1 MLSLAESQTIF
12 RRAIVQSGDAAV
24 PSMLLAPRDAATRF
38 AIYRRHHRESL
49 TRHIR
54 GRFPTVEWL
63 LGTPR
68 MMDLAAAFARDTP
81 PSAPCMAEY
90 GLDFAGFLAADP
102 IGQELPYLED
112 VALLDWHLGDVAVA
126 VDFPA
131 LTISELA
138 RFHPDRLPDIA
149 LRLQPGVRHLESAW
163 PVDDL
168 VRVRLSES
176 APEQLAFAPMPVAIE
191 IRGARGRFALS
202 RLSPA
207 SLRFRATLVEAGTL
221 GDAMQR
227 ALDTDPAFDISAGL
241 ASLFSEGLVTT
252 IQLPEGE
259 PLV

>member
-12 RRAIVQSGDAAV
+12 RRAITQSGDATT
-24 PSMLLAPRDAATRF
+24 PSVLTAPNGAATRF

-63 LGTPR
+63 LGSPR
-68 MMDLAAAFARDTP
+68 MMEFAAAFARDTP
-81 PSAPCMAEY
+81 PSVPCMAEY
-90 GLDFAGFLAADP
+90 GLGFAGFLAADR
-102 IGQELPYLED
+102 ISRELPYLED

-131 LTISELA
+131 LAISELA
-138 RFHPDRLPDIA
+138 RFHPDHLPDLG
-149 LRLQPGVRHLESAW
+149 LRLQPGLRLLESAW

-168 VRVRLSES
+168 VRVRLSEQR
-176 APEQLAFAPMPVAIE
+176 PEQLAFAAMPVAIE
-191 IRGARGRFALS
+191 VRGARGRFALS

-207 SLRFRATLVEAGTL
+207 AQCFRTMLVQPSTL

-227 ALDTDPAFDISAGL
+227 ALDTEPDFDISAGL
-241 ASLFSEGLVTT
+241 TSLFSEGLVTA
-252 IQLPEGE
+252 IQLPKGDAF
-259 PLV
+259 V

>member
-1 MLSLAESQTIF
+1 MLSLAESQTVF
-12 RRAIVQSGDAAV
+12 RQAIAQSSDAAT
-24 PSMLLAPRDAATRF
+24 PTMLTAPRGAATRF

-68 MMDLAAAFARDTP
+68 MMDLAAAFVCDTP

-90 GLDFAGFLAADP
+90 GLDFAGYLAADP
-102 IGQELPYLED
+102 VCQVLPYVQD

-126 VDFPA
+126 VDLPA
-131 LTISELA
+131 VTIAELA
-138 RFHPDRLPDIA
+138 TFDPDRLADLA
-149 LRLQPGVRHLESAW
+149 LSLQPGARYLESNW
-163 PVDDL
+163 PIDDL
-168 VRVRLSES
+168 VRVRLSER
-176 APEQLAFAPMPVAIE
+176 APEQLAFAPLPVAIE
-191 IRGARGRFALS
+191 IRGARGHFAIS

-207 SLRFRATLVEAGTL
+207 ALRFRTALSHGSTL

-227 ALDTDPAFDISAGL
+227 ALEIDAAFDISAGL
-241 ASLFSEGLVTT
+241 ASLFSEGLVTA
-252 IQLPEGE
+252 IQLTKGD